1 MSAAIK
7 DLINA
12 TPLAKGKLP
21 RMGHPGFGYHRFGG
35 RFAPNG
41 HLSPP
46 PGAKGGPATYPA
58 APPPAGPTA

>member
-1 MSAAIK
+1 VSAGIK

-12 TPLAKGKLP
+12 TPPAKGKLP

-35 RFAPNG
+35 RFAPTP
-41 HLSPP
+41 L
-46 PGAKGGPATYPA
+46 PGAKGGPATYPT